1 YALEKESNSAMPPE
15 IIDIMRRKPGGAK
28 RFVLAY
34 LSIGEAESYRYY
46 WRTAWLRQKP
56 VWLGGENPD
65 WPGNYAVKYWDPDWQ
80 SILFG
85 SRLAYLDQI
94 IDAGFDGV
102 YLDGV
107 DGFERREAGRPTAMT
122 EMVDLI
128 GKIAVYGRARRSDFL
143 VVPQNA

>member
-1 YALEKESNSAMPPE
+1 AVLFLAATLAPALSQQPRLANVRSWGYQLRAVDPLEIAQSPYDLVTVDYALEKESNSAMPPE
-15 IIDIMRRKPGGAK
+15 IIDIMRRKPGGAR

-94 IDAGFDGV
+94 IDAGFD
-102 YLDGV
+102 
-107 DGFERREAGRPTAMT
+107 
-122 EMVDLI
+122 
-128 GKIAVYGRARRSDFL
+128 
-143 VVPQNA
+143 